1 MPASNPQ
8 NALFR
13 PPALIAALALLAALY
28 EWALFATTFTH
39 PGSIG
44 PNYNTP
50 GTDWMVFYTAA
61 HSYWQGHLAIL
72 ADGGRFTALLNQ
84 SFSHLLTQPLS
95 YRPWIAPP
103 SLLLVLLPFGL
114 LGFAASY
121 ALFQLASAGALLVS
135 LRVGASDPK
144 SAWAIGLAAILCPA
158 AALSAVD
165 GQTGFFI
172 AALLIGGFR
181 LMEKRPVTAGLLFGL
196 LTVKPQY
203 FVLVPIALIAARQ
216 WKALLATFVAALA
229 LTAASALLFGFE
241 PWLLW
246 FHKVLAG
253 DPQWIAHGRLW
264 GNSIYASAVTL
275 GATNGFAS
283 ALQAAGLLAGA
294 AAIYAGF
301 RRIREGE
308 LKCALLLATAFLVA
322 PHSGPYEAML
332 PVVAGALWLK
342 HAKPPVEMWRWLI
355 VLAIWLIPLV
365 SPPAIIAPGRFAPL
379 LLMALTALIFV
390 DGSKKAVPPTE
401 KSVARIFR
409 SRAAAARPP
418 QGGRQI

>member
-8 NALFR
+8 FAPLR

-28 EWALFATTFTH
+28 EWTLFATTFTH
-39 PGSIG
+39 PGVIG

-50 GTDWMVFYTAA
+50 GTDWMVFYAAA
-61 HSYWQGHLAIL
+61 HSAWQGHLAVL
-72 ADGGRFTALLNQ
+72 ADGERFTALLNQ
-84 SFSHLLTQPLS
+84 SFLAALTQPLS

-103 SLLLVLLPFGL
+103 TFLLVLLPFGL

-121 ALFQLASAGALLVS
+121 ALFQLASAGALLGS
-135 LRVGASDPK
+135 LRVGASDAK

-158 AALSAVD
+158 AALGAVD

-172 AALLIGGFR
+172 TALLIGGFR
-181 LMEKRPVTAGLLFGL
+181 LVDKRPIAAGLLFGL

-203 FVLVPIALIAARQ
+203 FVLVPVALIAARQ
-216 WKALLATFVAALA
+216 WKALLATFASALA
-229 LTAASALLFGFE
+229 LTALSAALFGIE
-241 PWLLW
+241 PWFLW
-246 FHKVLAG
+246 FHKVMAG

-275 GATNGFAS
+275 GAPNFFAT

-301 RRIREGE
+301 RRIRESE

-322 PHSGPYEAML
+322 PHSGPYEAMM
-332 PVVAGALWLK
+332 PVAAGLLWRK
-342 HAKPPVEMWRWLI
+342 HARAPELWRWLI
-355 VLAIWLIPLV
+355 VLSVWLIPLV

-379 LLMALTALIFV
+379 LLMALAALILR
-390 DGSKKAVPPTE
+390 DGLKTAPQPT
-401 KSVARIFR
+401 R
-409 SRAAAARPP
+409 
-418 QGGRQI
+418 G

>member
-8 NALFR
+8 NALLR
-13 PPALIAALALLAALY
+13 PPVLIAALALLAALY
-28 EWALFATTFTH
+28 EWALFATTFSH
-39 PGSIG
+39 PGVIG

-50 GTDWMVFYTAA
+50 GTDWMVFYAAA
-61 HSYWQGHLAIL
+61 HSFWQGHLAVL
-72 ADGGRFTALLNQ
+72 FDGERFTALLNQ

-114 LGFAASY
+114 LSFAASY
-121 ALFQLASAGALLVS
+121 ALFQFASAGALLAS
-135 LRVGASDPK
+135 LRAGAGDPK
-144 SAWAIGLAAILCPA
+144 SAWTIWLAAILCPA
-158 AALSAVD
+158 AALNAVD

-181 LMEKRPVTAGLLFGL
+181 LVGKRPIAAGILFGL

-216 WKALLATFVAALA
+216 WRALLVTFVAALA
-229 LTAASALLFGFE
+229 LAAASAALFGID
-241 PWLLW
+241 PWFLW
-246 FHKVLAG
+246 FHKVLTG
-253 DPQWIAHGRLW
+253 DPQWIEHGRLW

-275 GATNGFAS
+275 GAPNFFAS

-301 RRIREGE
+301 RRIRESE
-308 LKCALLLATAFLVA
+308 LKWALLLATAFLVA
-322 PHSGPYEAML
+322 PHSGPYDAMM

-342 HAKPPVEMWRWLI
+342 HAKTPELWRWLL
-355 VLAIWLIPLV
+355 VLSVWLIPLV

-379 LLMALTALIFV
+379 LLMALVTLILRDGLKTAQ
-390 DGSKKAVPPTE
+390 PT
-401 KSVARIFR
+401 R
-409 SRAAAARPP
+409 
-418 QGGRQI
+418 G

>member
-1 MPASNPQ
+1 MPNPQ
-8 NALFR
+8 NALIR
-13 PPALIAALALLAALY
+13 PPALIAALALVAALY
-28 EWALFATTFTH
+28 EWALFATTFSH
-39 PGSIG
+39 PGVIG

-61 HSYWQGHLAIL
+61 HSYWQGQLGIL

-103 SLLLVLLPFGL
+103 HLLLVLLPFGL

-121 ALFQLASAGALLVS
+121 ALFQLASAGALLAS
-135 LRVGASDPK
+135 LRARASDPN
-144 SAWAIGLAAILCPA
+144 SAWVIGIAAILCPA

-181 LMEKRPVTAGLLFGL
+181 LADKRPIAAGILFGL

-216 WKALLATFVAALA
+216 WKALLATFVCALA
-229 LTAASALLFGFE
+229 LTAASVALFGLE
-241 PWLLW
+241 PWFLW

-253 DPQWIAHGRLW
+253 DSQWIEHGRLW
-264 GNSIYASAVTL
+264 GNSIYACAVTL
-275 GATNGFAS
+275 GAPNGFAS

-301 RRIREGE
+301 RRIRESE
-308 LKCALLLATAFLVA
+308 LKWALLLAAAFLVA
-322 PHSGPYEAML
+322 PHSGPYEAMM
-332 PVVAGALWLK
+332 PVVAGCLWLK
-342 HAKPPVEMWRWLI
+342 HAKTPVELWRWLI
-355 VLAIWLIPLV
+355 VLAVWLVPLV

-379 LLMALTALIFV
+379 LFALLAALILA
-390 DGSKKAVPPTE
+390 DGWKKTLQP
-401 KSVARIFR
+401 I
-409 SRAAAARPP
+409 
-418 QGGRQI
+418 

>member
-1 MPASNPQ
+1 MPGAQ

-28 EWALFATTFTH
+28 EWALFASTFSH
-39 PGSIG
+39 PGVIG

-61 HSYWQGHLAIL
+61 HAFWQGQLGVL

-84 SFSHLLTQPLS
+84 NFAGELTQTLS

-103 SLLLVLLPFGL
+103 HLLLVLLPFGL

-121 ALFQLASAGALLVS
+121 ALFQVASAAALLASLRAGA
-135 LRVGASDPK
+135 DDTK

-158 AALSAVD
+158 AALNAVD

-172 AALLIGGFR
+172 AALVIGGFR
-181 LMEKRPVTAGLLFGL
+181 LVEKRPIAAGILFGL

-216 WKALLATFVAALA
+216 WRALLATFVCALA
-229 LTAASALLFGFE
+229 LTAASVALFGTD
-241 PWLLW
+241 PWLSW
-246 FHKVLAG
+246 IGKVMEG
-253 DPQWIAHGRLW
+253 DPQWIEHGRLW
-264 GNSIYASAVTL
+264 GNSIYACAFVL
-275 GATNGFAS
+275 GAPALFAS

-294 AAIYAGF
+294 TAIYAGF
-301 RRIREGE
+301 RRIRESE
-308 LKCALLLATAFLVA
+308 LQCALLLATAFLVA

-332 PVVAGALWLK
+332 PVVAGLLWLK
-342 HAKPPVEMWRWLI
+342 HTKAPVELWRWLI
-355 VLAIWLIPLV
+355 VLAIWLVPLV
-365 SPPAIIAPGRFAPL
+365 SPPAVSPPGRFAPL
-379 LLMALTALIFV
+379 LFALLAGLILA
-390 DGSKKAVPPTE
+390 DGWKKA
-401 KSVARIFR
+401 
-409 SRAAAARPP
+409 P
-418 QGGRQI
+418 QPA

>member
-1 MPASNPQ
+1 
-8 NALFR
+8 LR

-39 PGSIG
+39 PGAIG

-50 GTDWMVFYTAA
+50 GTDWMVFYSAA
-61 HSYWQGHLAIL
+61 HSYWQGHLAVL
-72 ADGGRFTALLNQ
+72 ADGERFTALLNQ
-84 SFSHLLTQPLS
+84 SFSAALTQPLS

-121 ALFQLASAGALLVS
+121 ALFQLASAGALLGS
-135 LRVGASDPK
+135 LRVGASDAK

-158 AALSAVD
+158 AALGAVD

-172 AALLIGGFR
+172 TALLIGGFR
-181 LMEKRPVTAGLLFGL
+181 LMDKRPIAAGLLFGL

-203 FVLVPIALIAARQ
+203 FVLVPVALIAARQ

-229 LTAASALLFGFE
+229 LAALSAALFGIE
-241 PWLLW
+241 PWFLW
-246 FHKVLAG
+246 FHKVMAG

-275 GATNGFAS
+275 GAPNFFAT

-301 RRIREGE
+301 RRIRESE
-308 LKCALLLATAFLVA
+308 LKCALLLATTFLVA
-322 PHSGPYEAML
+322 PHSGPYEAMM

-355 VLAIWLIPLV
+355 VLAVWLIPLV

-379 LLMALTALIFV
+379 LLIALAALILT
-390 DGSKKAVPPTE
+390 DGLKTAPQPT
-401 KSVARIFR
+401 R
-409 SRAAAARPP
+409 
-418 QGGRQI
+418 G

>member
-1 MPASNPQ
+1 LPNPQ

-13 PPALIAALALLAALY
+13 PPALIAALALLAAVY
-28 EWALFATTFTH
+28 EWALFASTFSH
-39 PGSIG
+39 PGVIG

-61 HSYWQGHLAIL
+61 RSYWQGHLGIL

-84 SFSHLLTQPLS
+84 NFAHLLTQPLS

-103 SLLLVLLPFGL
+103 HFLLVLLPFGL

-121 ALFQLASAGALLVS
+121 ALFQLASAGALLAS
-135 LRVGASDPK
+135 LRAGASDAK
-144 SAWAIGLAAILCPA
+144 SAWAIGFAAILCPA

-181 LMEKRPVTAGLLFGL
+181 LVEKRPVAAGLLFGL

-203 FVLVPIALIAARQ
+203 FLLVPIALIAARQ
-216 WKALLATFVAALA
+216 WKALATSFASALVLA
-229 LTAASALLFGFE
+229 AASAALFGIE
-241 PWLLW
+241 PWLQW
-246 FHKVLAG
+246 IGKVLAG
-253 DPQWIAHGRLW
+253 DPQWIEHGRLW
-264 GNSIYASAVTL
+264 GNSLYACAIIL
-275 GATNGFAS
+275 GAPNGFAS

-301 RRIREGE
+301 MRIRESE

-322 PHSGPYEAML
+322 PHSGPYEAMM
-332 PVVAGALWLK
+332 PVVAGLLWLK
-342 HAKPPVEMWRWLI
+342 HAKAPELWRWLI
-355 VLAIWLIPLV
+355 VLAVWLVPLV
-365 SPPAIIAPGRFAPL
+365 SPPAVSPPGRFAPL
-379 LLMALTALIFV
+379 LFALLAALIFV
-390 DGSKKAVPPTE
+390 DGSKQ
-401 KSVARIFR
+401 
-409 SRAAAARPP
+409 RPQP
-418 QGGRQI
+418 I